1 MFAIETARKGRSMV
15 VAAWMLCLAC
25 PALADDPPKPDSP
38 LVKALRAG
46 KVPEERLSAVVASV
60 VKRGS
65 AQDLGYV
72 FNRVVDPKGFSP
84 AVRLK
89 AMEAFAEMA
98 LTGKHRPDADL
109 GGLAIFLESAGG
121 KPEPSLRR
129 MALQLAGAWKVEPLV
144 PQLADIAARA
154 DVDVLTRSSALDALA
169 AIGTDPSL
177 AAIRHMAGPDAPR
190 DVRIPA
196 VAALARFEPDS
207 AAQKAVELIQTAEK
221 GQDLTPLMGAFL
233 NRQDGAALLA
243 NAIGKANLPADN
255 AKLALRAVYAL
266 GRADESLV
274 ASLSK
279 AAGIAAETAPP
290 TKEDVDRLV
299 AEVTARGDAARGE
312 QVFRRVDLNCMK
324 CHAISG
330 AAGGVGPDLSAVGL
344 SSPIDFVI
352 NSILMPDQAIKEQ
365 YHTLAVATTDGQVFN
380 GIVADRDEQKVVL
393 REATGSLRTIPTDE
407 IEESKP
413 GGSLM
418 PKGLANLLT
427 RDEFVDLVKFVSELG
442 KPGTYAIHPTP
453 TIQRWRL
460 MKPVP
465 EDLASAPPDQGA
477 FVARIRD
484 SDPSAWFPAYA
495 LSTGAIPFAEFAAI
509 AESPVLYLQ
518 GEIDVSSPGPVTFR
532 LGSAEKTQ
540 AWIDGDPQAPGVEMT
555 RPLEAGRH
563 AITLRIDGRSGPVEV
578 GKVEVLKP
586 AGSPAQMVVV
596 GGR

>member
-1 MFAIETARKGRSMV
+1 MLAIENARKGRSLF
-15 VAAWMLCLAC
+15 VAWIVLLSV

-38 LVKALRAG
+38 LVKALKAG
-46 KVPEERLSAVVASV
+46 KVPEERLGAVVASV
-60 VKRGS
+60 IKRGS
-65 AQDLGYV
+65 AQDLGYL
-72 FNRVVDPKGFSP
+72 FRRAIEPQGFSP

-89 AMEAFAEMA
+89 AMEAFAESA
-98 LTGKHRPDADL
+98 VTSKVKPDADL
-109 GGLAIFLESAGG
+109 TGLTTFLDSAQGQ
-121 KPEPSLRR
+121 PEPTLRR
-129 MALQLAGAWKVEPLV
+129 LALRLAGLWKVEALSPR
-144 PQLADIAARA
+144 LAAIAGQPDA
-154 DVDVLTRSSALDALA
+154 DASTRTAALDALA
-169 AIGTDPSL
+169 MIGTDASL
-177 AAIRHMAGPDAPR
+177 SAIRKLAGADAPKG
-190 DVRIPA
+190 VRISA
-196 VAALARFEPDS
+196 VAALAKFEPEP
-207 AAQKAVELIQTAEK
+207 AAKTAAELIQKAEK
-221 GQDLTPLMGAFL
+221 GQDLTPLIGAFL
-233 NRQDGAALLA
+233 NRQDGASLLA
-243 NAIGKANLPADN
+243 NALSQATIPADN

-266 GRADESLV
+266 GRADEALIAV
-274 ASLSK
+274 LSK

-290 TKEDVDRLV
+290 TKEEVDRLV
-299 AEVTARGDAARGE
+299 ADVTTRGDAARGE
-312 QVFRRVDLNCMK
+312 QVFRRVDLNCMS

-365 YHTLAVATTDGQVFN
+365 YHTLAVATVDGQVYN
-380 GIVADRDEQKVVL
+380 GIVADRDEQKVIL

-442 KPGTYAIHPTP
+442 KPGTYAIRSTP

-465 EDLASAPPDQGA
+465 EDLASATPDKGA
-477 FVARIRD
+477 FVARVRD
-484 SDPSAWFPAYA
+484 SDPSVWTPAYA
-495 LSTGAIPFAEFAAI
+495 LATGAIPVAEFVALAG
-509 AESPVLYLQ
+509 SPVVYLQ

-532 LGSAEKTQ
+532 IGSAQGVQ
-540 AWIDGDPQAPGVEMT
+540 AWIDDQPLTPATEMT
-555 RPLEAGRH
+555 QPLEAGRH
-563 AITLRIDGRSGPVEV
+563 TLTLRLDTRSGPVEV